1 MIELNSAM
9 NSGSLFFGI
18 KQSLKNSKDLDKA
31 IVSSDCRKNII
42 DLLKAN
48 KIKISISELTKDEIK
63 ERLEIEFYCEVFGLK
78 K

>member
-48 KIKISISELTKDEIK
+48 KINIFISELTK
-63 ERLEIEFYCEVFGLK
+63 ER
-78 K
+78 

>member
-9 NSGSLFFGI
+9 NSGSLFLGI

-48 KIKISISELTKDEIK
+48 KINILISELTKDEIK